1 MILHVKRLQEHKDR
15 LFGVNNKPEGF
26 LVDPM
31 MTAKHIVFHGRVQGV
46 GFRYTSLRIAA
57 GYELTGF
64 VRNLPDRTVEMLAQ
78 GTTRE
83 IDNCLRD
90 IQEYFGGHIKDCVTK
105 EIPYNPRYTD
115 FRISY

>member
-1 MILHVKRLQEHKDR
+1 MVA
-15 LFGVNNKPEGF
+15 
-26 LVDPM
+26 
-31 MTAKHIVFHGRVQGV
+31 AKHIIFQGRVQGV

-64 VRNLPDRTVEMLAQ
+64 VRNLPGGTVEMLAQ
-78 GTTRE
+78 GIEKE

-90 IQEYFGGHIKDCVTK
+90 IQEYFGGHIRDCAVKD
-105 EIPYNPRYTD
+105 IPFDPRYTD

>member
-1 MILHVKRLQEHKDR
+1 
-15 LFGVNNKPEGF
+15 
-26 LVDPM
+26 
-31 MTAKHIVFHGRVQGV
+31 MTARHVIFIGRVQGV

-64 VRNLPDRTVEMLAQ
+64 VRNLPGGAVEMVLQ
-78 GTTRE
+78 GIEKE

-90 IQEYFGGHIKDCVTK
+90 IQQYFGGHIRDCARK
-105 EIPYNPRYTD
+105 EIPYDPRHAD

>member
-1 MILHVKRLQEHKDR
+1 MV
-15 LFGVNNKPEGF
+15 V
-26 LVDPM
+26 
-31 MTAKHIVFHGRVQGV
+31 AKHITFQGRVQGV

-64 VRNLPDRTVEMLAQ
+64 VRNLPGGAVEMVVQ
-78 GTTRE
+78 GTEKE

-90 IQEYFGGHIKDCVTK
+90 IQQYFGGHIRDCATK
-105 EIPYNPRYTD
+105 EIPYDPRHAD

>member
-1 MILHVKRLQEHKDR
+1 MI
-15 LFGVNNKPEGF
+15 
-26 LVDPM
+26 
-31 MTAKHIVFHGRVQGV
+31 AKHIIFQGRVQGV

-64 VRNLPDRTVEMLAQ
+64 IRNLPDGTVEMLAQ
-78 GTTRE
+78 GMEKE

-90 IQEYFGGHIKDCVTK
+90 IQEYFGGHIGDCATK
-105 EIPYNPRYTD
+105 EIPFNPRHTD